1 MNKIIFILFCFFSL
15 SNCSLDNKT
24 NIWSNKNSIKKEND
38 YKSIIF
44 ENNEVFENEFNSNV
58 RILIKDKYTKFNK
71 KNFNENN
78 LGINNYSGELI
89 KLADTSFSKINHFG
103 KYLPDITL
111 LQDGSLIFFDKTGR
125 ITKYSKNLKPIWS
138 KNYYSKKEKKM
149 KPFLNFGADK
159 NLLVVTDS
167 LSNYY
172 LLNSDNGKLLW
183 KNKNSAAFNSEI
195 KISNDKI
202 FTVDYDNTLK
212 CFSLKSGKLIWDF
225 KNDNTL
231 IKSTKRTSLVTVSN
245 KVIFLS
251 NTGDL
256 NSVDQNGKLIWQTP
270 TSNSILFEDSFTN
283 TYSDIVYEANFIYFS
298 NNKNEIFAI
307 SSDTGNIKWRKR
319 ISSRVRPI
327 ITKDLVITISDNG
340 FLIILNKN
348 NGNLIRSTNI
358 KTKFKKKNLDVLINS
373 GFVIGKNKIY
383 LSTNGTLNIIDLSDG
398 KSKKI
403 VNINKKFI
411 NRPYIYNK
419 SMYILS
425 NKFIIKYN

>member
-1 MNKIIFILFCFFSL
+1 
-15 SNCSLDNKT
+15 
-24 NIWSNKNSIKKEND
+24 
-38 YKSIIF
+38 
-44 ENNEVFENEFNSNV
+44 
-58 RILIKDKYTKFNK
+58 
-71 KNFNENN
+71 
-78 LGINNYSGELI
+78 
-89 KLADTSFSKINHFG
+89 
-103 KYLPDITL
+103 
-111 LQDGSLIFFDKTGR
+111 
-125 ITKYSKNLKPIWS
+125 
-138 KNYYSKKEKKM
+138 M